1 MSALWHGEEEPAPFR
16 PGLAGVARAILRGV
30 PLAMLVFGGL
40 LVLLCVRLIE
50 RPLCGL
56 HRPVTPFITQFVC
69 RFAFVILG
77 IPFTARGEQ
86 MREKGA
92 VVANHGGWL
101 DIFSLNAKKRVYF
114 VSKAEVA
121 GWPGIGWLARA
132 TGTVFIKRDRK
143 EAASQIEVFRA
154 RLSAG
159 HKLLFFPE
167 GTSSD
172 ARRVLPFKS
181 TLFAAFF
188 APELRE
194 FMWVQPVTV
203 RYFAPKGER
212 PSFYGW
218 WGDMEFAPHL
228 METLAARRQ
237 GRVEV
242 VYHTPVKVTDFANR
256 KALAQHC
263 EAEVRNGL
271 GELDVETR
279 DPEVLADL
287 GSIHRF

>member
-1 MSALWHGEEEPAPFR
+1 MSALWHGVDEPHAFR
-16 PGLAGVARAILRGV
+16 PGPGGILRAVLRGV
-30 PLAMLVFGGL
+30 PLAILVFGGL
-40 LVLLCVRLIE
+40 LVLLLVRQIE
-50 RPLCGL
+50 RPFYGKR
-56 HRPVTPFITQFVC
+56 RPITPFISQFVC
-69 RFAFVILG
+69 RSAFVILG
-77 IPFTARGEQ
+77 IPFQTIGRQ

-92 VVANHGGWL
+92 VVSNHGGWL

-121 GWPGIGWLARA
+121 NWPGIGWLARA
-132 TGTVFIKRDRK
+132 TGTVFIQRDRK
-143 EAASQIEVFRA
+143 EAANQIEVFRE
-154 RLSAG
+154 RLSLG

-172 ARRVLPFKS
+172 SRRVLPFKS

-188 APELRE
+188 APELRDL
-194 FMWVQPVTV
+194 MWVQPVTV
-203 RYFAPKGER
+203 RYFAPEGER

-228 METLAARRQ
+228 LETLAARRQ

-256 KALAQHC
+256 KALAAHC
-263 EAEVRNGL
+263 EREIRAGL
-271 GELDVETR
+271 GELDVETQHT
-279 DPEVLADL
+279 PEDGL
-287 GSIHRF
+287 GSVHQK